1 LLNLSLSNKQDKLN
15 NGKDVFL
22 GGVSSTN
29 VSTTS
34 FTNITINSIAPYT
47 LLHLNTSYYTTG
59 RPNYGGITL
68 SVAQL
73 RYYHTEIITLQEYN
87 DQYHFAIKYVNDTT
101 LGVKYT
107 GTQVANSCLSIH
119 AIL

>member
-1 LLNLSLSNKQDKLN
+1 MLNSSLSNKQDKLN

-22 GGVSSTN
+22 GGISSTN
-29 VSTTS
+29 VSTTGY
-34 FTNITINSIAPYT
+34 TNITISSIAPYT
-47 LLHLNTSYYTTG
+47 LLHICTAYYTTG

-73 RYYHTEIITLQEYN
+73 RNYHTEIIVLQEYN
-87 DQYHFAIKYVNDTT
+87 DQYRFAIKYVNDTT

-107 GTQVANSCLSIH
+107 GTQVANSCLSIRG
-119 AIL
+119 IL